1 MVQQLLHE
9 FKCDLRFVPLKKNFL
24 YTLPQHLR
32 GIAGADYGQMLKIS
46 RLLHI
51 AANEFIDHNRLLEAV
66 MSLRRKQ
73 ILKLADFEDC
83 IVRQRNTA
91 ADIAGKE

>member
-1 MVQQLLHE
+1 MPE
-9 FKCDLRFVPLKKNFL
+9 D
-24 YTLPQHLR
+24 
-32 GIAGADYGQMLKIS
+32 S

-51 AANEFIDHNRLLEAV
+51 AANEFIDHNRLLEA
-66 MSLRRKQ
+66 LLIHCRKQ
-73 ILKLADFEDC
+73 ILKLADFEDS